1 MKVSLIVIGETDQKD
16 VLNLVNQYIDKI
28 KRYCEFQL
36 IVLKDPAKG
45 AKISE
50 LELKRKEGKL
60 IKNCLDK
67 KDMVYL
73 LDDKGKEFTSK
84 AFAENFLLKRIESST
99 KHLVFIIGGAFGFDP
114 EIELLSQGKISLSK
128 MTFTHQIV
136 RIIFLEQ
143 LYRGFTI
150 LKGEKYHHE

>member
-1 MKVSLIVIGETDQKD
+1 MKISLIVIGDTDQKEIS
-16 VLNLVNQYIDKI
+16 NIVNQYIDKI
-28 KRYCEFQL
+28 KRYCEFQF

-50 LELKRKEGKL
+50 VELKRKEAKL
-60 IKNCLDK
+60 ILGQIDK
-67 KDMVYL
+67 KDSVYL
-73 LDDKGKEFTSK
+73 LDDKGKEFASK
-84 AFAENFLLKRIESST
+84 EFAEKFLLKKIEAST

-114 EIELLSQGKISLSK
+114 EIESISEGKISLSR
-128 MTFTHQIV
+128 MTFTHQMV

-143 LYRGFTI
+143 LYRGYTI

>member
-1 MKVSLIVIGETDQKD
+1 MKVSLIVIGETDQKEM
-16 VLNLVNQYIDKI
+16 LSIINQYIDKL
-28 KRYCEFQL
+28 KRYCEFQM

-45 AKISE
+45 ARLSE
-50 LELKRKEGKL
+50 LELKRKEAKL
-60 IKNCLDK
+60 IKSCLDK
-67 KDMVYL
+67 KDTIYL

-84 AFAENFLLKRIESST
+84 GFAENFLLKRMESST
-99 KHLVFIIGGAFGFDP
+99 KHLVFIIGGAFGFDS
-114 EIELLSQGKISLSK
+114 EIELLCQGKISLSK
-128 MTFTHQIV
+128 MTFTHQMV